1 MKEALLKLAGAL
13 SRATIRKNYSQL
25 NDEDH
30 RQLQLWISDRDR
42 EGEAFEQL
50 EIEQLTEAFSQL
62 DKEDG
67 NVT

>member
-50 EIEQLTEAFSQL
+50 EVEQLTEAFSQL